1 MTYRTYREVEGSD
14 RSRLAEQVGEQR
26 NRVVERLA
34 GVERVIPVMSGKG
47 GVGKSYVTAALALEL
62 ARRYEGRV
70 GVLDADLTGPTV
82 VRMLDAHG
90 PLKVD
95 ADGVEPATGKGG
107 VRVMSMGLLLES
119 GQPLKWR
126 EPDSEQFVWR
136 GTLEAGTLREFLA
149 DVKWGSLG
157 FLLVDLP
164 PGAASIANLANL
176 VSDVA
181 GAIAVTIPSEES
193 GQSVERAIRSAIDCN
208 VDVVG
213 IVENMCSY
221 VCSDCGHSV
230 RLFEGSAG
238 LRLSEEF
245 ELPLLAQIPFVPGQA
260 STGAIGT
267 LADALIENLS

>member
-14 RSRLAEQVGEQR
+14 RSGLAEQVGEQR

-34 GVERVIPVMSGKG
+34 GVERVVPVMSGKG

-62 ARRYEGRV
+62 ARRYKGRV
-70 GVLDADLTGPTV
+70 AVLDADLTGPTV
-82 VRMLDAHG
+82 VRMLDARG
-90 PLKVD
+90 PLQVD

-126 EPDSEQFVWR
+126 EPDSERFVWR
-136 GTLEAGTLREFLA
+136 GTLEVGTLREFLA
-149 DVKWGSLG
+149 DVKWGSLD

-164 PGAASIANLANL
+164 PGAASIADLANL

-221 VCSDCGHSV
+221 VCSDCGHND

-238 LRLSEEF
+238 LRLSQEF
-245 ELPLLAQIPFVPGQA
+245 KIPLMAQIPFVPGQA
-260 STGAIGT
+260 PAAAIGT
-267 LADALIENLS
+267 LADALIETL